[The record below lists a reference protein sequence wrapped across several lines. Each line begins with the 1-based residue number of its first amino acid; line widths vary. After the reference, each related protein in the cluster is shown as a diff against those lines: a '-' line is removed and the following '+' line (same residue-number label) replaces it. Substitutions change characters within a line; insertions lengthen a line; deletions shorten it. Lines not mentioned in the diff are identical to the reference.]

1 MTDESPAIEWLL
13 AAQTPAI
20 PPDETPGLL
29 TLRPLSA
36 EETRQCHDDAALVKK
51 VARAAPYQRAV
62 TAYHQLFE
70 AVQKTDTIE
79 GSRPSARAAGALS
92 RGLSAVAH
100 ALRELPEALQR
111 SLEEDLPGDDGLYRL
126 AMQLDALDAGR
137 LTLLREEEG
146 VELVAASGD
155 AAAWVKAAGLDHGPD
170 VIGILTTI
178 ERAID
183 DAARLVAH
191 WLLAQRGLI
200 DGACRRLAALDG
212 EVFQGASCII
222 EMTSSEDEVSE
233 RRITNL
239 LPLPLDHLYASQ
251 YAIAQ
256 AAQVLDVSD
265 RLPAVRGP
273 RAMPAETIEAIVRA
287 QIDEADP
294 EPLEPPQGRD
304 RPIDMPSLI
313 AHLQLGAMRLERAWS
328 QALDREDVA
337 TLAGEWESL
346 LRSLV
351 GEIQHDD
358 EKLPE
363 ADRHLDLPPTIGEL
377 ATLIAEPGRVDGR
390 LRVAQA
396 IAVADL
402 VALVPSL
409 TEPTNRLVDGAGRRL
424 EWFSSGAFANV
435 RQLLALVTTLL
446 ELGEPAASS
455 SLHLAALSR
464 LRADPLAEVLH
475 LSRALR
481 AIPTAGMPGEGT
493 DERIVLDQ
501 LRDLA
506 RRIGN
511 GADVELAHAFLCAL
525 AAREVLRDRS
535 ADA

>member
-1 MTDESPAIEWLL
+1 MTDESQAIEWLL

-29 TLRPLSA
+29 MLRPLSA
-36 EETRQCHDDAALVKK
+36 EETRQCQDDAALLKRI
-51 VARAAPYQRAV
+51 ARAAPYERAV

-70 AVQKTDTIE
+70 TAQETDTTQ
-79 GSRPSARAAGALS
+79 GSRPSARGAAALS

-100 ALRELPEALQR
+100 ALRELPETLQR
-111 SLEEDLPGDDGLYRL
+111 SVEEDLPSDDGLYRL
-126 AMQLDALDAGR
+126 AMQLDALDARR
-137 LTLLREEEG
+137 LIVLRGEDG
-146 VELVAASGD
+146 VELVAAPGD
-155 AAAWVKAAGLDHGPD
+155 TADWAKAAGLDDGPE
-170 VIGILTTI
+170 VIGILTTV
-178 ERAID
+178 ERALD

-222 EMTSSEDEVSE
+222 GMTRSEDEDNE
-233 RRITNL
+233 QRMTKL
-239 LPLPLDHLYASQ
+239 LPLPLDDLYASQ

-256 AAQVLDVSD
+256 AAQVLDASD
-265 RLPAVRGP
+265 REPAVRGP
-273 RAMPAETIEAIVRA
+273 RAMPAETIDAIVRA

-294 EPLEPPQGRD
+294 EPLGPPHSRD
-304 RPIDMPSLI
+304 RPMDMASLI
-313 AHLQLGAMRLERAWS
+313 AHLRLGAMRLERAWS
-328 QALDREDVA
+328 QALNREDVA

-346 LRSLV
+346 LRALV
-351 GEIQHDD
+351 GEVQYDD
-358 EKLPE
+358 EKLTE
-363 ADRHLDLPPTIGEL
+363 ADRHLDLAPTIGEL
-377 ATLIAEPGRVDGR
+377 ATLIAEPGRVDRR

-396 IAVADL
+396 MVVADL
-402 VALVPSL
+402 VVLVPSL
-409 TEPTNRLVDGAGRRL
+409 TEPTNRLIDDAGRRL

-435 RQLLALVTTLL
+435 RQLLALVATLL
-446 ELGEPAASS
+446 DLSEPAAPS

-481 AIPTAGMPGEGT
+481 AIPAAAMPSEGT

-501 LRDLA
+501 LGDLA

-511 GADVELAHAFLCAL
+511 GSEVELAQAFLCAL
-525 AAREVLRDRS
+525 AAREVLGDRG
-535 ADA
+535 AEP

>member
-1 MTDESPAIEWLL
+1 MSDESSAIEWLL

-29 TLRPLSA
+29 MLRPLSA

-51 VARAAPYQRAV
+51 IARSAPYQRAV

-70 AVQKTDTIE
+70 AVQKADTTG
-79 GSRPSARAAGALS
+79 GSRPSARAAAALS

-126 AMQLDALDAGR
+126 ATQIDALDAGR
-137 LTLLREEEG
+137 LIILREEEG
-146 VELVAASGD
+146 VELVAASED
-155 AAAWVKAAGLDHGPD
+155 AAAWVRAAGLDEGQD
-170 VIGILTTI
+170 AIGILMTV
-178 ERAID
+178 ERALD

-222 EMTSSEDEVSE
+222 EMTPSGDGDGE
-233 RRITNL
+233 RRMTNL
-239 LPLPLDHLYASQ
+239 LPLPLDDLYASQ
-251 YAIAQ
+251 YALAQ
-256 AAQVLDVSD
+256 AAQVLDGPD
-265 RLPAVRGP
+265 REPALRGP
-273 RAMPAETIEAIVRA
+273 RAMPAETIEAVVRA
-287 QIDEADP
+287 QLDDAEP
-294 EPLEPPQGRD
+294 ETVEPPHALD
-304 RPIDMPSLI
+304 RAIDMASLI
-313 AHLQLGAMRLERAWS
+313 SHLQLGAMRLERAWS

-337 TLAGEWESL
+337 TLAGEWASL
-346 LRSLV
+346 LQALV

-363 ADRHLDLPPTIGEL
+363 SDRHLDLPPTIGEL
-377 ATLIAEPGRVDGR
+377 ATLIGEPGRADGR

-396 IAVADL
+396 MAVADL

-409 TEPTNRLVDGAGRRL
+409 TEPTNRLTDGAGRRL

-435 RQLLALVTTLL
+435 RELLALVTTLL
-446 ELGEPAASS
+446 DLGDPAATS
-455 SLHLAALSR
+455 SLRLAARSR

-475 LSRALR
+475 LARALR
-481 AIPTAGMPGEGT
+481 AIPVAAMPGEGT
-493 DERIVLDQ
+493 GERIVLDQ
-501 LRDLA
+501 LLDLA

-511 GADVELAHAFLCAL
+511 GTDVDLAQAFLCAL
-525 AAREVLRDRS
+525 AARDVLTDML
-535 ADA
+535 AET